1 MQVVYFEA
9 FDFWIPGI
17 SGIRREGGVDSRTL
31 HKYSTGEI
39 SHLEDSRENAPITP
53 LVWESILEQFV
64 LLSHLW
70 GESVGGSFAYFA
82 VESVIGSVIIFLFD
96 NAE

>member
-1 MQVVYFEA
+1 M
-9 FDFWIPGI
+9 
-17 SGIRREGGVDSRTL
+17 
-31 HKYSTGEI
+31 
-39 SHLEDSRENAPITP
+39 EDGRENAPITP
-53 LVWESILEQFV
+53 LVWESILKQFV

-70 GESVGGSFAYFA
+70 GESVGGSFA